1 MQSNF
6 GGFKWNRTTDAQ
18 IFSLSLYQLSY
29 EAVFVWSKL
38 KFVRQFA
45 IGRFINKVTNFDA
58 IKLGGRCE
66 IRTHGPFLIDDFQG
80 RCIKPL
86 CQSSVLWWNVL
97 DSNQL
102 THYRS
107 RFYRPLQSPML
118 LTFHCGLRER
128 IRTFDPLIPNQALCQ
143 TELLGESFQI
153 QHKIIIHH
161 ITSYVKFLFTSF
173 CVVPEAGVEPARPK
187 SRGFKPL
194 ASTNFAIRAA
204 ICISFQ
210 IQHKIIIHHITS
222 YVKFLFTTFCFIVT
236 GRIYEAFMY

>member
-1 MQSNF
+1 M
-6 GGFKWNRTTDAQ
+6 
-18 IFSLSLYQLSY
+18 I
-29 EAVFVWSKL
+29 
-38 KFVRQFA
+38 
-45 IGRFINKVTNFDA
+45 KVTNFHA

-66 IRTHGPFLIDDFQG
+66 IRTHEPFLVDGFQD

-128 IRTFDPLIPNQALCQ
+128 IRTFDPLIPNQVLCQ

-173 CVVPEAGVEPARPK
+173 CLVPEAGLEPARHFCPEIL
-187 SRGFKPL
+187 SLMRLPISPFGQRFVFHFKFNIRSL
-194 ASTNFAIRAA
+194 YITLRLVSNFYL
-204 ICISFQ
+204 
-210 IQHKIIIHHITS
+210 HHF
-222 YVKFLFTTFCFIVT
+222 VLL
-236 GRIYEAFMY
+236 

>member
-1 MQSNF
+1 M
-6 GGFKWNRTTDAQ
+6 
-18 IFSLSLYQLSY
+18 I
-29 EAVFVWSKL
+29 
-38 KFVRQFA
+38 
-45 IGRFINKVTNFDA
+45 KVTNFDA

-80 RCIKPL
+80 RCIRPL

-118 LTFHCGLRER
+118 LTFHRGLRKR
-128 IRTFDPLIPNQALCQ
+128 IRTFDPLIPNQVLCQ

-161 ITSYVKFLFTSF
+161 ITSYVKFYLLHFAW
-173 CVVPEAGVEPARPK
+173 CPK
-187 SRGFKPL
+187 PDSNRHDRSRGVLSPLRLPISPFGQRVYFKNVL
-194 ASTNFAIRAA
+194 FCSIKSSSNLIHKSSISIYCCRFIFVSLST
-204 ICISFQ
+204 
-210 IQHKIIIHHITS
+210 
-222 YVKFLFTTFCFIVT
+222 
-236 GRIYEAFMY
+236 

>member
-1 MQSNF
+1 MLGILCQSF
-6 GGFKWNRTTDAQ
+6 P
-18 IFSLSLYQLSY
+18 
-29 EAVFVWSKL
+29 
-38 KFVRQFA
+38 
-45 IGRFINKVTNFDA
+45 INKVTNFDA

-118 LTFHCGLRER
+118 LTFQCGLRER
-128 IRTFDPLIPNQALCQ
+128 VRTFGLLIPNQALYQ

-161 ITSYVKFLFTSF
+161 ITSYVKFY
-173 CVVPEAGVEPARPK
+173 VVPEVGIEPTRHFCPGVLSPMRLPI
-187 SRGFKPL
+187 SPFGQFVFHFKFNIRSL
-194 ASTNFAIRAA
+194 YITFRLMSNFYL
-204 ICISFQ
+204 
-210 IQHKIIIHHITS
+210 QHF
-222 YVKFLFTTFCFIVT
+222 VLL
-236 GRIYEAFMY
+236 

>member
-1 MQSNF
+1 MLGIICQSF
-6 GGFKWNRTTDAQ
+6 P
-18 IFSLSLYQLSY
+18 
-29 EAVFVWSKL
+29 
-38 KFVRQFA
+38 
-45 IGRFINKVTNFDA
+45 INKVTNFHA

-66 IRTHGPFLIDDFQG
+66 IRTHGPFLIDDFQD
-80 RCIKPL
+80 RCINPL

-118 LTFHCGLRER
+118 LTFQCGLRER
-128 IRTFDPLIPNQALCQ
+128 IRTFDPLIPNQVLCQ
-143 TELLGESFQI
+143 TELLGEFRFTFNI
-153 QHKIIIHH
+153 RYIIHH
-161 ITSYVKFLFTSF
+161 VSSYVKFLFTSF

-187 SRGFKPL
+187 SRDFKSL

-222 YVKFLFTTFCFIVT
+222 CVKFYLHHFVLL
-236 GRIYEAFMY
+236 

>member
-1 MQSNF
+1 MQLNF
-6 GGFKWNRTTDAQ
+6 
-18 IFSLSLYQLSY
+18 
-29 EAVFVWSKL
+29 
-38 KFVRQFA
+38 
-45 IGRFINKVTNFDA
+45 
-58 IKLGGRCE
+58 GGRCE

-80 RCIKPL
+80 RCNNPL

-118 LTFHCGLRER
+118 LTFQCGLRER
-128 IRTFDPLIPNQALCQ
+128 IRTFDPLIPNQVLCQ

-173 CVVPEAGVEPARPK
+173 CVVPEVGIEPTRHFCPGVLSPMRLP
-187 SRGFKPL
+187 S
-194 ASTNFAIRAA
+194 FAIRAA
-204 ICISFQ
+204 ICVSFQ
-210 IQHKIIIHHITS
+210 IQHKFIIHHITS
-222 YVKFLFTTFCFIVT
+222 YVKFYLHHFVLL
-236 GRIYEAFMY
+236 